1 MLKQSG
7 DLLNWQSRSRRNRT
21 LIAELGQGLSS
32 APGNRQVRKR
42 FGGYVRLQSVQTVLT
57 QKSYLIVPGTS
68 APRER
73 GVGFVASS
81 SNDYEDQSS

>member
-1 MLKQSG
+1 LSVSPR
-7 DLLNWQSRSRRNRT
+7 DLF
-21 LIAELGQGLSS
+21 AMFEGL
-32 APGNRQVRKR
+32 AAWARDA
-42 FGGYVRLQSVQTVLT
+42 FITAAVQTVLT

>member
-1 MLKQSG
+1 
-7 DLLNWQSRSRRNRT
+7 
-21 LIAELGQGLSS
+21 
-32 APGNRQVRKR
+32 VRKR
-42 FGGYVRLQSVQTVLT
+42 LRGGVRLQSVQTVLT

>member
-1 MLKQSG
+1 MRREIGRCGSASG
-7 DLLNWQSRSRRNRT
+7 V
-21 LIAELGQGLSS
+21 
-32 APGNRQVRKR
+32 P
-42 FGGYVRLQSVQTVLT
+42 LQSVQTVLT

>member
-1 MLKQSG
+1 MF
-7 DLLNWQSRSRRNRT
+7 
-21 LIAELGQGLSS
+21 EGL
-32 APGNRQVRKR
+32 AAWARDA
-42 FGGYVRLQSVQTVLT
+42 FITAAVQTVLT